1 MPEHLRALIY
11 ILVLATVV
19 FAFARAPATASAIT
33 PSDFKRRRNLW
44 FAITLVAFL
53 SGNFWIYILLSA
65 VILLIALPAEEN
77 RVALFL
83 ALLFAV
89 PPVTESIGGLGV
101 LEQLFPINHVRLLC
115 LTVLFPTFL
124 YLVSRPDRLRF
135 GRIWPDKLL
144 LGFLAVNLGVAL
156 YVTTFTNVLRHN
168 LFLAFLEIFLP
179 YYVASRGLRELQA
192 FRDTLTSLVVAALVL
207 SAIAIFEA
215 IRSWL
220 LYSAL
225 IGALDVS
232 WGFSAYLGRVG
243 LGLRAQ
249 ASTGHAIALGFVIAV
264 ALGVMLYVRTLVP
277 NARARRLGIALLAGG
292 LFAALSRGPWVG
304 AVATLLAF
312 VASGRGAGRQIAKYA
327 MAALVAIPLLRTI
340 PGVQAVIEVLPF
352 IGSVESENVDYR
364 RTLIDVAFDAIWASP
379 WFGGIDIYTVE
390 GSASLKG
397 GGGFID
403 VVNSYVGILLAQR
416 LCRTVL
422 LPRILRD
429 GVSGR
434 LWGDEA
440 NPRRHR
446 RAASPWTRA
455 ACHADRHP
463 GVDPDGQQY
472 FSHPDGVLV
481 YRRCGGRLRTVGL
494 GRGAARGERTA

>member
-44 FAITLVAFL
+44 FAITLIAFL

-135 GRIWPDKLL
+135 GRIWPDKFL

-232 WGFSAYLGRVG
+232 WGLSAYLGRVG

-249 ASTGHAIALGFVIAV
+249 ASTGHAHCPRFRDRRGPGCHAV
-264 ALGVMLYVRTLVP
+264 RPHARAQRQGAAPRHRTPRRWAVRRLVP
-277 NARARRLGIALLAGG
+277 GAMGRRSRHATGVHRHRARRRATDREVR
-292 LFAALSRGPWVG
+292 RG
-304 AVATLLAF
+304 
-312 VASGRGAGRQIAKYA
+312 R
-327 MAALVAIPLLRTI
+327 
-340 PGVQAVIEVLPF
+340 
-352 IGSVESENVDYR
+352 
-364 RTLIDVAFDAIWASP
+364 
-379 WFGGIDIYTVE
+379 
-390 GSASLKG
+390 
-397 GGGFID
+397 
-403 VVNSYVGILLAQR
+403 
-416 LCRTVL
+416 
-422 LPRILRD
+422 
-429 GVSGR
+429 
-434 LWGDEA
+434 
-440 NPRRHR
+440 
-446 RAASPWTRA
+446 
-455 ACHADRHP
+455 
-463 GVDPDGQQY
+463 
-472 FSHPDGVLV
+472 
-481 YRRCGGRLRTVGL
+481 
-494 GRGAARGERTA
+494 ARGDPAAQDDPGRSGSD